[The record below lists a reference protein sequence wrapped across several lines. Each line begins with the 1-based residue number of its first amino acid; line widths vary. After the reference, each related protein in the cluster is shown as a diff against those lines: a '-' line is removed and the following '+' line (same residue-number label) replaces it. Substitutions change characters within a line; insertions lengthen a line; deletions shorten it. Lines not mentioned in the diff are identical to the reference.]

1 MSLAE
6 GQAAPVSENASPGF
20 QKAIQTGQNVMEN
33 DDMVLHMPVK
43 IRGQSIGAIRMEK
56 PAGSNRWTPE
66 TIAMAD
72 ALSVQL
78 SAALESARLYT
89 EIRQR
94 ADREYLIS
102 EITSKLGSSIR
113 LDTILR
119 TAVEELG
126 NALGNSEI
134 ILQVGDQTR
143 RGNERE

>member
-1 MSLAE
+1 VL
-6 GQAAPVSENASPGF
+6 ENGG
-20 QKAIQTGQNVMEN
+20 T
-33 DDMVLHMPVK
+33 VLHLPVK

-56 PAGSNRWTPE
+56 PAGSTPWTE
-66 TIAMAD
+66 EAIAMAD
-72 ALSVQL
+72 TLSVQL

-113 LDTILR
+113 LDSILR

-126 NALGNSEI
+126 NALGDSEI
-134 ILQVGDQTR
+134 VLQVGDQTR
-143 RGNERE
+143 RGNDRE